1 MALKKRKVPS
11 MVDTPY
17 QRKGTTPRPRA
28 PKRPPAYQ
36 SQLADQLR
44 LDVSLRN
51 PKPHRPAPVFDP
63 VRPDQNRGPRMA
75 GLPSTWRDDDED
87 KNRSHQAYRRWW

>member
-11 MVDTPY
+11 MEEIPY

-28 PKRPPAYQ
+28 AKRPPASQ
-36 SQLADQLR
+36 KQLADQLR
-44 LDVSLRN
+44 LAVSLRN

-63 VRPDQNRGPRMA
+63 VRPDQNIGPRMA
-75 GLPSTWRDDDED
+75 GLPSTWRDDEDE
-87 KNRSHQAYRRWW
+87 KKSHQAYRRWW

>member
-44 LDVSLRN
+44 LIDLPLSLILLDQI
-51 PKPHRPAPVFDP
+51 KTEGQGWQVFQ
-63 VRPDQNRGPRMA
+63 VRGEMMMKIRIGVTK
-75 GLPSTWRDDDED
+75 LIED
-87 KNRSHQAYRRWW
+87 GGRR